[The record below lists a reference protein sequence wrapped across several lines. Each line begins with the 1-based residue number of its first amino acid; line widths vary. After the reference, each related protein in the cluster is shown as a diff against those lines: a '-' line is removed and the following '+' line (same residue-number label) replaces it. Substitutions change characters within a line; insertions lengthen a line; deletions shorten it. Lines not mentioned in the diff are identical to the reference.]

1 MHLAFEWGVTPSL
14 TFRQLLT
21 NITSNA
27 EVVHFDFE
35 KGKYGVEL
43 EFVKLSNHSLVIES
57 S

>member
-43 EFVKLSNHSLVIES
+43 DFAKLSNHSLVIES